1 MPLPVLFFPAIG
13 NFLLESVRLW
23 PKNAHAGKL
32 IEMTLCMCSLTF
44 ALPMSI
50 ALFKQRA
57 VIDRAG
63 IDENLKYLK
72 IEDFKRVD
80 QIDYVAKSEA
90 REKAKKAAEA
100 AKKKLAKKAKS
111 SESTTDSEKEGES
124 DDTKQ
129 YVQKF
134 YFNKGL

>member
-1 MPLPVLFFPAIG
+1 
-13 NFLLESVRLW
+13 
-23 PKNAHAGKL
+23 
-32 IEMTLCMCSLTF
+32 
-44 ALPMSI
+44 MSI

-57 VIDRAG
+57 VIDRAD
-63 IDENLKYLK
+63 IDEDLKYLK

-111 SESTTDSEKEGES
+111 SESATDSEKEGES
-124 DDTKQ
+124 DDTK
-129 YVQKF
+129 
-134 YFNKGL
+134 